1 MSDTVVLVGVA
12 ATCQDGV
19 AREGCT
25 LVVREG
31 QYVFLDADNV
41 ALEGERRVTAMTEG
55 SIVVTPSALGRITR
69 KYGPILQ

>member
-1 MSDTVVLVGVA
+1 M
-12 ATCQDGV
+12 
-19 AREGCT
+19 
-25 LVVREG
+25 VVREG
-31 QYVFLDADNV
+31 QYVFFDADNV